1 MTTAQSLTVAEPAA
15 ASPNRIARAF
25 ARAREEGRTAIMPF
39 ATAGYPTLERSEE
52 WILAL
57 VRGGAD
63 IIEMGVPFSDPL
75 ADGATVQRTSQTA
88 LRHGIT
94 LADAVAMTR
103 RLRETHG
110 VTVPILLMGYYN
122 PMLQYGLERLAV
134 DCAAAG
140 ADGFIVP
147 DLPAEESDDLVAVC
161 RQHGLDLVFLLAP
174 TSTDERIAAVAR
186 RASGFIYC
194 VSLTGVT
201 GQRDALPDLTSYLA
215 RVRAQTA
222 IPLAIGF
229 GVSTPE
235 HVRQI
240 GAVADGAVVASAMI
254 NYLDTIPEPQQPA
267 AAELFVRGLR
277 GEAPFP
283 PEIASAAGIPPSPGS
298 TGEGVG
304 GEGQP
309 LPDDGPRLESSPA
322 TAEPDAKHPSACR
335 GIRGATTIESN
346 TSEDILEATTD
357 LLDAMIRLNEIAPDD
372 VVSAIFTTTPE
383 ITAAFPALAA
393 RNLGWT
399 EVPLLCAHEMN
410 VPGALRGVVRILLHV
425 NTPRAASE
433 IRHVYLR
440 EAAALR
446 PEWAFDDARLAQILG
461 RGAASST
468 TTAAEAPATS
478 PRRPGGE

>member
-1 MTTAQSLTVAEPAA
+1 VTSAEALTAAETVA

-25 ARAREEGRTAIMPF
+25 AQARAEGRTAIMPF
-39 ATAGYPTLERSEE
+39 VTTGYPTPERSEE
-52 WILAL
+52 WVLAL

-63 IIEMGVPFSDPL
+63 IIELGVPFSDPL
-75 ADGATVQRTSQTA
+75 ADGATVQRTSQVA
-88 LRHGIT
+88 LQHGVT
-94 LADAVAMTR
+94 LADAVAMAR
-103 RLRETHG
+103 RLREERG
-110 VTVPILLMGYYN
+110 VSVPMLLMGYYN
-122 PMLQYGLERLAV
+122 PMLQYGLQRLAV

-140 ADGFIVP
+140 VDGFIVP
-147 DLPAEESDDLVAVC
+147 DLPAEESDELLAIC
-161 RQHGLDLVFLLAP
+161 RPQGLDLIYLLAP

-201 GQRDALPDLTSYLA
+201 GQRATIPDLTSYLA
-215 RVRAQTA
+215 RVRAQTGV
-222 IPLAIGF
+222 PLAIGF
-229 GVSTPE
+229 GISTPE
-235 HVRQI
+235 HVRQV
-240 GAVADGAVVASAMI
+240 GAVADGAVIASAMI
-254 NYLDTIPEPQQPA
+254 NYLDMIPEGEQVA
-267 AAELFVRGLR
+267 AAELFMRGLR

-283 PEIASAAGIPPSPGS
+283 PEIAAAQEAGS
-298 TGEGVG
+298 D
-304 GEGQP
+304 QARSDIAP
-309 LPDDGPRLESSPA
+309 LPAAAELDA
-322 TAEPDAKHPSACR
+322 NTAVACR
-335 GIRGATTIESN
+335 GIRGATTIEAN

-357 LLDAMIRLNEIAPDD
+357 LLDAMIRLNEIAPED

-425 NTPRAASE
+425 NTPRAPAE

-446 PEWAFDDARLAQILG
+446 PEWAYDDARLAQILG
-461 RGAASST
+461 RGAASEPGNP
-468 TTAAEAPATS
+468 AAGPAAAA
-478 PRRPGGE
+478 RRSGGER